1 MKIRVRFAPSPTGP
15 LHIGGLRTAL
25 FNYLIA
31 KKSGGKFILRIED
44 TDSKRTVDG
53 AEKHIIDSLEWLG
66 LDFDEGPIR
75 QSNRSKLYKKQVD
88 KLLKQ
93 GNAYYAFDSQ
103 EDLDG
108 AREAGGKD
116 FKYNVKTR
124 MGLNNSFTV
133 SEQEIKKRVKVINDP
148 AAIRNV
154 SEKLFSTKY
163 QKFMPDTIFSQNID
177 EIRKFFK
184 KHKKVIVKPINSYSG
199 NNIHLFT
206 KFNLKF
212 FQKFIKKHNH
222 IMCQKYLPKI
232 KEGDKRVFLIN
243 GKVRGA
249 ISRIPKKGSF
259 LSNLSK
265 GAKPINVKLTNKE
278 MKISKLISKDLKKDK
293 IFFAG
298 IDFIDEQLN
307 GDINVTSP
315 TGLKTFYD
323 LSKINLASTFWKEL
337 KA

>member
-1 MKIRVRFAPSPTGP
+1 MTNKIIAIQGNHPSKLNP
-15 LHIGGLRTAL
+15 LTDTSIFLAHEIQKK
-25 FNYLIA
+25 NYKIFYYDPKDLSIINFKVIA
-31 KKSGGKFILRIED
+31 KGFFVKFDYKKERFFKIL
-44 TDSKRTVDG
+44 K
-53 AEKHIIDSLEWLG
+53 KQKLELIKCKY
-66 LDFDEGPIR
+66 LLIR
-75 QSNRSKLYKKQVD
+75 QDPPFNLEYICSTLILD
-88 KLLKQ
+88 K
-93 GNAYYAFDSQ
+93 
-103 EDLDG
+103 
-108 AREAGGKD
+108 
-116 FKYNVKTR
+116 
-124 MGLNNSFTV
+124 
-133 SEQEIKKRVKVINDP
+133 IKKRVGIINDP
-148 AAIRNV
+148 TAIRNV

-199 NNIHLFT
+199 NNIHLLT

-212 FQKFIKKHNH
+212 FQKFIKKHDH

-243 GKVRGA
+243 GKVCGA

-265 GAKPINVKLTNKE
+265 GAKPINIKLTNKE

>member
-1 MKIRVRFAPSPTGP
+1 MNYMTNKIVAIQGNHPSKLNFLTDTSIFLANEIQKKNYKIFYYDPKDLSIINFKVIAKGFFVK
-15 LHIGGLRTAL
+15 
-25 FNYLIA
+25 FNYRKKKIFEILKQQKLELI
-31 KKSGGKFILRIED
+31 KCKYL
-44 TDSKRTVDG
+44 
-53 AEKHIIDSLEWLG
+53 L
-66 LDFDEGPIR
+66 IR
-75 QSNRSKLYKKQVD
+75 QDPPFNLEYICSTLILD
-88 KLLKQ
+88 K
-93 GNAYYAFDSQ
+93 
-103 EDLDG
+103 
-108 AREAGGKD
+108 
-116 FKYNVKTR
+116 
-124 MGLNNSFTV
+124 
-133 SEQEIKKRVKVINDP
+133 IKNRVKIINDP
-148 AAIRNV
+148 TAIRNV
-154 SEKLFSTKY
+154 SEKLFSVKY

-199 NNIHLFT
+199 NNIYLLT
-206 KFNLKF
+206 NFNLKF
-212 FQKFIKKHNH
+212 FRKFIKKHNH

-232 KEGDKRVFLIN
+232 KQGDKRVFLIN
-243 GKVRGA
+243 GKVCGA

-265 GAKPINVKLTNKE
+265 GAKPINIKLTNKE

-298 IDFIDEQLN
+298 IDFIDEPLN

>member
-1 MKIRVRFAPSPTGP
+1 MTNKIIAIQGNHPSKLNP
-15 LHIGGLRTAL
+15 LTDTSIFLAHEIQKK
-25 FNYLIA
+25 NYKIFYYDPKDLSIINFKVIA
-31 KKSGGKFILRIED
+31 KGFFVKFDYRKKKFFEIL
-44 TDSKRTVDG
+44 K
-53 AEKHIIDSLEWLG
+53 KQKLELVKCKY
-66 LDFDEGPIR
+66 LLIR
-75 QSNRSKLYKKQVD
+75 QDPPFNLEYICSTLILD
-88 KLLKQ
+88 K
-93 GNAYYAFDSQ
+93 
-103 EDLDG
+103 
-108 AREAGGKD
+108 
-116 FKYNVKTR
+116 
-124 MGLNNSFTV
+124 
-133 SEQEIKKRVKVINDP
+133 IKKRVEIINDP
-148 AAIRNV
+148 TAIRNV

-212 FQKFIKKHNH
+212 FQKFIKKHDH

-243 GKVRGA
+243 GKVCGA